1 MDALKQAGGRE
12 RATYAPAGMGR
23 GTFRYRRQERVG
35 EPALR
40 ECLRELAQWRP
51 RFGSPRLT
59 ALVRREMGDVNHQ
72 RVERVTGRKDSCCG
86 AGAGS
91 GRAGYPVEAPAGP
104 NQRLA
109 MDFVHDSLLGGR
121 TLQALT
127 IVDQLTRQCPAIEV
141 DASITGQRVVR
152 VLERIRDT

>member
-1 MDALKQAGGRE
+1 
-12 RATYAPAGMGR
+12 MGR
-23 GTFRYRRQERVG
+23 GTFRHRRQERVG
-35 EPALR
+35 ERALR

-59 ALVRREMGDVNHQ
+59 ALVRREMGAVNHQ
-72 RVERVTGRKDSCCG
+72 IVERVTGRKDSCC
-86 AGAGS
+86 GS